1 MPKITENAAGENFF
15 KLTLITKLVILK
27 NRITLGIFVSITKS
41 ILAGSFSFKN
51 FQLMSI
57 TDSLY
62 RSSDF
67 ACALPHGCQLNVDLK
82 VAGTRRVPSALHF
95 WVDG

>member
-1 MPKITENAAGENFF
+1 MKRKLCTKWAG
-15 KLTLITKLVILK
+15 L
-27 NRITLGIFVSITKS
+27 
-41 ILAGSFSFKN
+41 FSFKN

-67 ACALPHGCQLNVDLK
+67 ACALPHGCQLNVDSK

-95 WVDG
+95 WVDGTGRVPTTFAYV